1 MNSHPHLT
9 PYRCER
15 VIRKDRVSPS
25 PPAGLGVPPGC
36 DYRANLSRAL
46 RPLGLGLLLL
56 LTLSLA
62 DAQPWEIRD
71 GHRVARLTLPFEGKT
86 GFTPMPQE
94 HTGIQFTNRLSE
106 WASLTNHIYLNGS
119 GVALGDADG
128 DGRVDIYLACLE
140 GPNRLY
146 RNLGNWRFAEVDLGP
161 AACADQLSTA
171 ANFADVNGNGH
182 LDLLVNGIGTGTR
195 LFLNDGHGRFR
206 ETSREAG
213 LRAERGATSM
223 TLADIDGDGHLDLY
237 VANYRSST
245 MRDAFSMRLSV
256 AMVGGQPVV
265 TRVDGRPVTEPD
277 LVGRYTISPQGV
289 PIEHGEV
296 DLLYRNDGTGRFTV
310 IPFSTGAFRDSAG
323 RPLARAP
330 FDWGLSA
337 VFRDLNGDGHPDLYV
352 CNDFHSDDRIWLN
365 RGDGTF
371 QEAPPFMLRKTAYFS
386 MGIDFADVNR
396 DGLDDMFQTDMI
408 SRSHQH
414 RMRQVS
420 GHMPQLHPIGGAD
433 LRPQYVRNM
442 FFVNRGD
449 GEFAELAYLA
459 GLYAS
464 EWSWGP
470 VFLDVDLDGYE
481 DLLIPT
487 GFERDVQDIDL
498 ADEIERMRLR
508 HRLPDLE
515 ALKLRRR
522 FPRHETPNFVF
533 RNRGD
538 LTFEEVGAAWGF
550 DSTRVSQGMALADLD
565 GDGDLDVV
573 INCLNDGPLLYR
585 NETLAPRVAVRLR
598 GQGGNTRGIG
608 ARIIL
613 RGGAVPEQ
621 SQEMISG
628 GRYLSG
634 DQAMRVFA
642 GNRQQRP
649 MSLEVRWRSGLL
661 SRIDGIQSD
670 HLYEVFESET
680 REQWERP
687 QSLTP
692 PEPHFVEVSSWL
704 EHRHEEEPYDDFARQ
719 PLLPRRLSQLGPGLG
734 WVDVDGDGHEDL
746 VIGSGRGGA
755 LGVYRNRGGTNGFA
769 RISGLGPQW
778 RDQSGVAGWVDE
790 EGQRRVLVGWSNYE
804 DGQATGSMVG
814 EYQWGADSLREVV
827 DAEPWSAGPLAL
839 GDMDGDGHLEL
850 FVGSRVVGGNYPQGG
865 GGKLYRRE
873 DGHWREDERAGAVL
887 AEAGMVS
894 GAVWTDLDGDGRPE
908 LVLACE
914 WGPVRV
920 YGWEQGQWREQTAA
934 WGLDRYTGWWNG
946 VAAGDLDGDGRIDLV
961 ASNWGTNHKYEPYR
975 EWPLRLYHGDFN
987 GDGRLDPL
995 ESLFD
1000 PELGKWVPWQHF
1012 GRVSAALPALRTRFD
1027 TYGAFGV
1034 AGINEIL
1041 GKAYATA
1048 GRLEASHLES
1058 MVFLNRGNQFEAR
1071 PLPAEAQW
1079 TPAFGVLVGD
1089 FDGDGH
1095 EDIVLSQNFFANEAE
1110 TGRYDAGLGLWLRG
1124 DGKGGF
1130 SPQSAAESGI
1140 RVHGEQRGAA
1150 MADFDGDGR
1159 LDLAIAQN
1167 GGETKLYRNI
1177 KGQPG
1182 WRVRLI
1188 GPPTNRDGIGTQMR
1202 LLNDHWKGP
1211 VREVQAGSGYWSQ
1224 NSVVQVLG
1232 ATRAPNR
1239 LWVRWPGGRETI
1251 VPITAG
1257 EREIMVKY

>member
-1 MNSHPHLT
+1 MRPFVVKNPVRKRSAAGVLRGWLLGCIT
-9 PYRCER
+9 TMLLALEGTAASWSGGQGYRYA
-15 VIRKDRVSPS
+15 P
-25 PPAGLGVPPGC
+25 L
-36 DYRANLSRAL
+36 NL
-46 RPLGLGLLLL
+46 PK
-56 LTLSLA
+56 
-62 DAQPWEIRD
+62 E
-71 GHRVARLTLPFEGKT
+71 GHT
-86 GFTPMPQE
+86 GFTQVDPPE
-94 HTGIQFTNRLSE
+94 SGVLFTNTVPMANAL
-106 WASLTNHIYLNGS
+106 ANNNLLNGA
-119 GVALGDADG
+119 GVALGDVNG
-128 DGRVDIYLACLE
+128 DGLVD
-140 GPNRLY
+140 LY
-146 RNLGNWRFAEVDLGP
+146 FCNLGGSNALYLNLGHWCFQDVTEM
-161 AACADQLSTA
+161 AGVACPGQASTA
-171 ANFADVNGNGH
+171 AVFADVTGDGH
-182 LDLLVNGIGTGTR
+182 LDLLVNSLGAGTR
-195 LFLNDGHGRFR
+195 LFLNNGKGTF
-206 ETSREAG
+206 TEAASSG
-213 LRAERGATSM
+213 LTRRYGGASM
-223 TLADIDGDGHLDLY
+223 ALGDLDGDGLLDLY
-237 VANYRSST
+237 VANYADLSLLRSGG
-245 MRDAFSMRLSV
+245 ALSFRW
-256 AMVGGQPVV
+256 VGGQPVAMGPHAHRLRWV
-265 TRVDGRPVTEPD
+265 NGKVIELGDPDIVYRNLGGGRFVPLDWTDGTFLNEAGVPLSEIPAELGLSVQIRDINGDGRPD
-277 LVGRYTISPQGV
+277 L
-289 PIEHGEV
+289 H
-296 DLLYRNDGTGRFTV
+296 
-310 IPFSTGAFRDSAG
+310 
-323 RPLARAP
+323 
-330 FDWGLSA
+330 
-337 VFRDLNGDGHPDLYV
+337 V
-352 CNDFHSDDRIWLN
+352 CNDFQFPDRTWIQQP
-365 RGDGTF
+365 DGTF
-371 QEAPPFMLRKTAYFS
+371 RAIPPLALRSISHFS
-386 MGIDFADVNR
+386 MTLDFADVNR
-396 DGLDDMFQTDMI
+396 DGYDDFFVADML
-408 SRSHQH
+408 SRSHRL
-414 RMRQVS
+414 RMRQMGV
-420 GHMPQLHPIGGAD
+420 PDPPPRQIGEYAN
-433 LRPQYVRNM
+433 RPLVRRNM
-442 FFVNRGD
+442 LFVNRGD
-449 GEFAELAYLA
+449 GTYTELANFS
-459 GLYAS
+459 GVDS
-464 EWSWGP
+464 SDWTWSTA
-470 VFLDVDLDGYE
+470 FLDVDLDGYE
-481 DLLIPT
+481 DLLVGNGHWFDIQDHDAIEAMWRQHTSGRPT
-487 GFERDVQDIDL
+487 VQQVRRYL
-498 ADEIERMRLR
+498 LLYPRL
-508 HRLPDLE
+508 L
-515 ALKLRRR
+515 
-522 FPRHETPNFVF
+522 TPNFVF

-680 REQWERP
+680 REQWAGP

-914 WGPVRV
+914 WGPVRI

-1012 GRVSAALPALRTRFD
+1012 GRVSAALPALRTRFH

-1159 LDLAIAQN
+1159 LDLAITQN

-1202 LLNDHWKGP
+1202 LLNDPWKGP

-1251 VPITAG
+1251 VPIGPDQRTVLV
-1257 EREIMVKY
+1257 RY